1 MQPNIPVKYQLRVP
15 VILQSIM
22 NSPKVS
28 FERASVDYF
37 TKLSLSQEL
46 NNSELTNTQT
56 TQNKSF
62 DSYLSL
68 NFTHQLTIN
77 LKNKTTKVQQLE
89 FRIQQLEG
97 TNQINANN
105 LQILIQNQKF
115 ILQQI
120 KAFYE

>member
-77 LKNKTTKVQQLE
+77 LKNKTAKVQQLE
-89 FRIQQLEG
+89 FRIQQLDG

>member
-62 DSYLSL
+62 DSYLSQ

-77 LKNKTTKVQQLE
+77 LKNKTAKVQQLE